1 MERERRNGAKN
12 RNGPALFAAA
22 FLQTAQAAYPNSSLT
37 QRVGKLFPTLL
48 VARCRVS
55 SDPRDITTRK
65 EEARYDGRGRKRGRE
80 KDMQPEH
87 LHFLPSCNFYDSR
100 KATIFTGSAR
110 VDPISLFNL
119 FTRPFAL
126 SFFLV
131 VFIFFFF
138 VRYTRLVNSCFFR
151 RCKLT
156 YNCLLLQL
164 LQYCIT

>member
-22 FLQTAQAAYPNSSLT
+22 FLQTAQTAYPNSSLT

-131 VFIFFFF
+131 VSIFFS
-138 VRYTRLVNSCFFR
+138 SCA
-151 RCKLT
+151 T
-156 YNCLLLQL
+156 HA
-164 LQYCIT
+164 